1 MSRVRQGFLYLSANN
16 TKMRINHQQRIL
28 PVSISSPPTI
38 KCHIVTHYLAEQS
51 QPELQ
56 RYVFSYTITI
66 KNLGRGS
73 AHLLK
78 RYWLITDANA
88 KKLVIEGEGVI
99 GQQPHIN
106 AADEF
111 TYTSGTIIETPV
123 GVMQGKYI
131 MEDDAGNIFMVEV
144 APFRLAM
151 PNILH

>member
-1 MSRVRQGFLYLSANN
+1 MSRVAQGFLYLSANN
-16 TKMRINHQQRIL
+16 TRMRINHQQRML
-28 PVSISSPPTI
+28 PVSLSSPPTI
-38 KCHIVTHYLAEQS
+38 KCHVVSHYLAEQS

-73 AHLLK
+73 ALLLK

-88 KKLVIEGEGVI
+88 KKLVIEGEGVV
-99 GQQPHIN
+99 GQKPHIN
-106 AADEF
+106 ANDEF
-111 TYTSGTIIETPV
+111 TYTSGTVIETPV
-123 GVMQGKYI
+123 GVMQGQYT
-131 MEDDAGNIFMVEV
+131 MEDDTGNVFKVEI

>member
-1 MSRVRQGFLYLSANN
+1 MSRVAQGFLYLSANN
-16 TKMRINHQQRIL
+16 TRMRINHQQRML
-28 PVSISSPPTI
+28 PVSLSSPPTI
-38 KCHIVTHYLAEQS
+38 KCHVVSHYLAEQS

-73 AHLLK
+73 ALLLK

-88 KKLVIEGEGVI
+88 KKLVIEGEGVV
-99 GQQPHIN
+99 GQKPQIN
-106 AADEF
+106 ANDEF
-111 TYTSGTIIETPV
+111 TYTSGTVIETPV
-123 GVMQGKYI
+123 GVMQGQYT
-131 MEDDAGNIFMVEV
+131 MEDDAGNAFRVEV

>member
-1 MSRVRQGFLYLSANN
+1 M
-16 TKMRINHQQRIL
+16 
-28 PVSISSPPTI
+28 SISSPPTI
-38 KCHIVTHYLAEQS
+38 KCHVVSHYLEEQS

-73 AHLLK
+73 VRLLK

-88 KKLVIEGEGVI
+88 KKLVIEGDGVV
-99 GQQPHIN
+99 GQQPHIDAN
-106 AADEF
+106 DEF

-123 GVMQGKYI
+123 GVMQGQYT
-131 MEDDAGNIFMVEV
+131 MADDSGSYFNVEV
-144 APFRLAM
+144 APFRLAI

>member
-1 MSRVRQGFLYLSANN
+1 MSRVIQGFLYLLASN
-16 TKMRINHQQRIL
+16 TKMRVNHQQRIL
-28 PVSISSPPTI
+28 PMSISSPPTI
-38 KCHIVTHYLAEQS
+38 KCHVVSHYLAEQS
-51 QPELQ
+51 QPDQQ

-73 AHLLK
+73 AHLLT
-78 RYWLITDANA
+78 RYWLITDANG
-88 KKLVIEGEGVI
+88 KKLVIEGEGVV

-106 AADEF
+106 ATDEF

-123 GVMQGKYI
+123 GVMQGQYT
-131 MEDDAGNIFMVEV
+131 MEDEVGNRFKVEV

>member
-1 MSRVRQGFLYLSANN
+1 M
-16 TKMRINHQQRIL
+16 
-28 PVSISSPPTI
+28 SISSPPTI
-38 KCHIVTHYLAEQS
+38 KCHVVSHYLAEQS
-51 QPELQ
+51 QPDQQ

-73 AHLLK
+73 AQLLT
-78 RYWLITDANA
+78 RYWLITDANG
-88 KKLVIEGEGVI
+88 KKLVIEGEGVV
-99 GQQPHIN
+99 GKQPHIN

-123 GVMQGKYI
+123 GVMQGQYT
-131 MEDDAGNIFMVEV
+131 MEDQAGNNFKVEV

>member
-1 MSRVRQGFLYLSANN
+1 MSRVTQGFLYLSANN

-38 KCHIVTHYLAEQS
+38 KCHVVSHYLVEQS

-56 RYVFSYTITI
+56 RYVFSYTIII
-66 KNLGRGS
+66 KNLGRGC

-78 RYWLITDANA
+78 RYWLITDANG
-88 KKLVIEGEGVI
+88 KKLVIEGEGVV
-99 GQQPHIN
+99 GQQPYIN
-106 AADEF
+106 ADDEF
-111 TYTSGTIIETPV
+111 TYTSGTVIETPV
-123 GVMQGKYI
+123 GVMQGQYT
-131 MEDDAGNIFMVEV
+131 MEDELGNAFKVEV